1 MYIQDFVVYPR
12 GLLDN
17 FAIKEG
23 YRQERQQKIWLKWL
37 GVLLVS
43 ESFLFSL
50 GYLNSVDKKY
60 KTWHKFT
67 IKKCQSKLHKYKVK
81 GVNTFDRCKL

>member
-1 MYIQDFVVYPR
+1 MKIWFIDLITKLVRFWQVYIQDFVVYPR
-12 GLLDN
+12 GRLDD

-37 GVLLVS
+37 GVLLARWI
-43 ESFLFSL
+43 LFSL
-50 GYLNSVDKKY
+50 GYLNSVDTNY

-67 IKKCQSKLHKYKVK
+67 IKKC
-81 GVNTFDRCKL
+81 

>member
-60 KTWHKFT
+60 KT
-67 IKKCQSKLHKYKVK
+67 
-81 GVNTFDRCKL
+81 